1 VATSSSSARS
11 GESTEDEML
20 DSIDID
26 NFRSCENVHLRLGEA
41 VVALLGKNGAGKTNV
56 LHAIQL
62 VADLCVGEA
71 ESTFSLHPRDS
82 SKPTTLTLK
91 FSIGSSNFEYRT
103 SRSLPFSKIE
113 RFEESLNKDNILI
126 FSRTGE
132 ETVAPLAGLPQG
144 VRLGTRAATLPTLLQ
159 ILPEGNPASGEL
171 RPVADYLRSV
181 NYYSLLQGF
190 QEHFVGPQRSFA
202 GDQLSDSSPF
212 IEVARYEAWKAEL
225 LQGRARRSVQMRL
238 LHLFLTDN
246 SSFGELKT
254 LLGDDGLGL
263 LADIR
268 VEQVRLRGRPAT
280 EKADKVD
287 EAFESAYTLLFVPGV
302 GLAGAGRPFRYSG
315 LSAGTWRILQ
325 LLTYLVFD
333 KNSCMLLEQ
342 PEDSIH
348 PGLLAKVIDIL
359 RTYSGRTQLICTTHS
374 PRVMNL
380 VGPKGIRLVTAI
392 DGSTSVESL
401 SDENLKAANGYL
413 RDEGTLAEFLDTL

>member
-1 VATSSSSARS
+1 
-11 GESTEDEML
+11 ML
-20 DSIDID
+20 DSIVIK
-26 NFRSCENVHLRLGEA
+26 NFRSCENVRFELREP

-62 VADLCVGEA
+62 AADLCVGEA
-71 ESTFSLHPRDS
+71 ESAFSLQPRDAS
-82 SKPTTLTLK
+82 QPTTLELS
-91 FSIGSSNFEYRT
+91 FSIDSVPFQYRIC
-103 SRSLPFSKIE
+103 RSAVAAKVE
-113 RFEESLNKDNILI
+113 EFEESLTKCNDSI
-126 FSRTGE
+126 FNRAGE
-132 ETVAPLAGLPQG
+132 ETQAPSAGLPQG
-144 VRLGTRAATLPTLLQ
+144 FRLGTRAATLPALLQ
-159 ILPEGNPASGEL
+159 ILPNDNPATAEL

-190 QEHFVGPQRSFA
+190 QEHFVGPQRTSI
-202 GDQLSDSSPF
+202 GDRWSDSSPV
-212 IEVARYEAWKAEL
+212 IEVAKYEAWKSEL
-225 LQGRARRSVQMRL
+225 LEGRARRSVQLRL
-238 LHLFLTDN
+238 LHLFLTDKP
-246 SSFGELKT
+246 SFDELKT

-268 VEQVRLRGRPAT
+268 IEEVLLRGRTPT
-280 EKADKVD
+280 ETTVKIE
-287 EAFESAYTLLFVPGV
+287 EAFETAYALSFVPGG

-325 LLTYLVFD
+325 ILTYLVFD

-359 RTYSGRTQLICTTHS
+359 RTYSGRTQFICTTHS

-380 VGPKGIRLVTAI
+380 VGPVGIRLVTAI
-392 DGSTSVESL
+392 DGNTSVEAL
-401 SDENLKAANGYL
+401 SNENLSAAKGYL

>member
-1 VATSSSSARS
+1 
-11 GESTEDEML
+11 ML
-20 DSIDID
+20 DFIEIK
-26 NFRSCENVHLRLGEA
+26 NFRSCESVQLCLGEP

-71 ESTFSLHPRDS
+71 ESAFSLHPRDT
-82 SKPTTLTLK
+82 SKPTSFTLK
-91 FSIGSSNFEYRT
+91 FTIDSHAYEYRT
-103 SRSLPFSKIE
+103 RRSAVPSKIE
-113 RFEESLNKDNILI
+113 VFEESLTKEDASL

-132 ETVAPLAGLPQG
+132 ETHAPLAGLPQG

-159 ILPEGNPASGEL
+159 ILPKDHQATAEL
-171 RPVADYLRSV
+171 RPVADYLRAV
-181 NYYSLLQGF
+181 RYYSLLQGF
-190 QEHFVGPQRSFA
+190 QEHFVGPQRSSL
-202 GDQLSDSSPF
+202 GDQWSDSSPV

-225 LQGRARRSVQMRL
+225 AQGRARRSVQLRL
-238 LHLFLTDN
+238 LHLFLTDKP
-246 SSFGELKT
+246 SFEELKT

-263 LADIR
+263 LSDIR
-268 VEQVRLRGRPAT
+268 IEPVRLRAKPPA
-280 EKADKVD
+280 EKADKLD
-287 EAFESAYTLLFVPGV
+287 EAFESAYAISFTPGA
-302 GLAGAGRPFRYSG
+302 GLAGAGRSFRYSG

-348 PGLLAKVIDIL
+348 PGLLAKVVDIL

-380 VGPKGIRLVTAI
+380 VGPAGIRLVTATN
-392 DGSTSVESL
+392 GSTTVDAL
-401 SDENLKAANGYL
+401 SDDSLKVAEGYL
-413 RDEGTLAEFLDTL
+413 QDEGTLAEFLDTL